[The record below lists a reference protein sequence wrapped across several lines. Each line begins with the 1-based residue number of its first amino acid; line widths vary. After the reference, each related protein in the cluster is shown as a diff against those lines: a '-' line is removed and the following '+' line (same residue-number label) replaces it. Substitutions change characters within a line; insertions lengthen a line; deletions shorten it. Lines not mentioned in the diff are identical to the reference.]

1 MPDVSSAAPT
11 DVKQW
16 IVFDVH
22 KNSLVAGVLPAT
34 GGTPEVSR
42 LENTERAI
50 RRFIGRAG
58 DPSTLAV
65 AYEAGPCGYEIYRF
79 LSAMGVA
86 CDAIAPSLTPI
97 RAGDRVKTDAAT
109 PSSWCGS
116 IGPGSSASWRHH
128 RPNRRGCATWCAAE
142 MTCAALAPP
151 PATASSRRSCA
162 TATSTAR
169 ANIGLR
175 PGLASAGAPAPS
187 PPHLG
192 LPRQAPDRRQR

>member
-1 MPDVSSAAPT
+1 MPDVSSAAPA

-34 GGTPEVSR
+34 GGSPEVSR

-50 RRFIGRAG
+50 RRFIGRTG

-86 CDAIAPSLTPI
+86 CDVIAPCADPDQG
-97 RAGDRVKTDAAT
+97 R
-109 PSSWCGS
+109 
-116 IGPGSSASWRHH
+116 GPGQDQ
-128 RPNRRGCATWCAAE
+128 PPRRQEAG
-142 MTCAALAPP
+142 AALP
-151 PATASSRRSCA
+151 RR
-162 TATSTAR
+162 
-169 ANIGLR
+169 
-175 PGLASAGAPAPS
+175 
-187 PPHLG
+187 
-192 LPRQAPDRRQR
+192 